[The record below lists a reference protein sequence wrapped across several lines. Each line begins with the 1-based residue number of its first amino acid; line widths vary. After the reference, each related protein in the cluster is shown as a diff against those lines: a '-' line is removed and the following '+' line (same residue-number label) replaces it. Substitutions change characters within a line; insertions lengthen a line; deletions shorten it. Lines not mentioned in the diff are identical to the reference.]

1 LSHEGYGS
9 LQMKTAALPGSKA
22 EPMDFERAKAIFAE
36 AAALTSPQA
45 RAACLDAAC
54 GGDAALRSPI
64 QSLLAGLGRVGGFLV
79 SPLVEESDD
88 GAQVLGQRIGPYR
101 ILQQIGEGGFGF
113 VYMAEQESPVR
124 RKVALKVIK
133 AGMDTRQVIARFEAE
148 RQALALMDHP

>member
-1 LSHEGYGS
+1 
-9 LQMKTAALPGSKA
+9 MKTAALPGSRA

-36 AAALTSPQA
+36 AAALTTPQA

-54 GGDAALRSPI
+54 AGDVALRSQI
-64 QSLLAGLGRVGGFLV
+64 ESLLAAEGRLGGFLE
-79 SPLVEESDD
+79 PPFAQESDD
-88 GAQVLGQRIGPYR
+88 SRQFLGRRIGPYR

-133 AGMDTRQVIARFEAE
+133 AGMDTRQVIARFEA
-148 RQALALMDHP
+148 